1 MAIGGYRYFQISV
14 LYYSISA
21 VERTTAVVF
30 RVRISFLYLA
40 YRWEILEDVVHDLSF
55 TRAAFVG
62 ATLVD
67 IWQRIVPL
75 LPPISLIWV

>member
-1 MAIGGYRYFQISV
+1 MAVIVIFQISV

-55 TRAAFVG
+55 VG